1 MFDVF
6 TRYNERLVKEF
17 NLEPLMGNLCH
28 PSEYLNIYAY
38 PLEIDYIDIR
48 PLPAK
53 WKRYDHFVRFGEEDD
68 SFKIPKD
75 FLEKPLGKLVF
86 VSMGSLG
93 CSHLELM
100 KRLISILSKSPNR
113 FIFSLGPYHEQL
125 TPLPDNMWGQSYVP
139 QLKVLK
145 MVDLVI
151 THGGNNTVIESLYFG
166 KPMIVTPLYG
176 DQFSNS
182 QRIKETGYGEKVN
195 PLRCEPEELLKKIE
209 LLLQD
214 EKMKERLAKISKRM
228 QQSNSTEQAAIDIEK
243 LAQ

>member
-1 MFDVF
+1 MMDVF
-6 TRYNERLVKEF
+6 IRYNERLVNEF
-17 NLEPLMGNLCH
+17 NLEPLMGSLSH
-28 PSEYLNIYAY
+28 SSDYLNIYAY
-38 PLEIDYIDIR
+38 PKEIDYVDIR
-48 PLPAK
+48 PLPDK
-53 WKRYDHFVRFGEEDD
+53 WKRYDHFVRIGEMDD
-68 SFKIPKD
+68 TFKIPEE
-75 FLEKPLGKLVF
+75 FLQKPLGKLVF

-113 FIFSLGPYHEQL
+113 FIFSLGPHHEQL
-125 TPLPDNMWGQSYVP
+125 TPLPENMWGQRYLP
-139 QLKVLK
+139 QIQVLQ

-176 DQFSNS
+176 DQYSNA

-195 PLRCEPEELLKKIE
+195 PLRCEPEELLTKVD

-214 EKMKERLAKISKRM
+214 DQMKERLIKISKRM
-228 QQSNSTEQAAIDIEK
+228 QQSNSTEQAAIDIEN
-243 LAQ
+243 LVQ